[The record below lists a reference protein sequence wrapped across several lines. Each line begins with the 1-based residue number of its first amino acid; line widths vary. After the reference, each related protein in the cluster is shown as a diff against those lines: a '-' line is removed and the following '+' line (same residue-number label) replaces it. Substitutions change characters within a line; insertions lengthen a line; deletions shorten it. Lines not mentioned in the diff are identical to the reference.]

1 MVTIILGS
9 QWGKSFFIIVGPASH
24 SDMRYIWRGQG
35 DLSFLIKE
43 LWNLTIVCE
52 TDLPLV

>member
-1 MVTIILGS
+1 MATIILGS

-24 SDMRYIWRGQG
+24 SDMRYIRRGQG
-35 DLSFLIKE
+35 DPSFLIKE
-43 LWNLTIVCE
+43 LWNLITVCE

>member
-1 MVTIILGS
+1 MATIILGS

-35 DLSFLIKE
+35 DPPFLIKE
-43 LWNLTIVCE
+43 LWNLITVGE